1 MTIVYTFETIEEI
14 ASNFDARLDDDII
27 QKLLDIKRNNIFIK
41 RRAPLRLKY
50 QIHST
55 NTWRKDG
62 EGDAKF
68 SPTEYLTNLLVSN
81 LNKLSNK
88 NYDIIFKEIQDI
100 YRKTVLDITTS
111 KSGSNEIVSQNIFES
126 LDEYEND
133 FRKVE
138 LIVLQTIVEKAMN
151 EQNYSE
157 IYAQLVK
164 DIQDTHLIEGVS
176 KYIIDMCDQFYV
188 ENIGKSVEQL
198 SNNMDYDK
206 LCELYA
212 TKTKFIGGFIFIA
225 NLFKFD
231 LLSYDI
237 VKKYFDGL
245 IEYFNNSPAQYADKY
260 LDTIIS
266 VLSNCGKELELSTD
280 KDKFYDD
287 FMKLVFEIKDKNTVK
302 GKYKF
307 KLLDLIELYENKWA
321 NDKSWTSTLKK
332 K

>member
-14 ASNFDARLDDDII
+14 ASTFNARLDDDII

-50 QIHST
+50 QIHSN
-55 NTWRKDG
+55 NTWRRDG
-62 EGDAKF
+62 IDNPTI
-68 SPTEYLTNLLVSN
+68 SPIENLTNLLISN

-100 YRKTVLDITTS
+100 YRKTLLDI
-111 KSGSNEIVSQNIFES
+111 SNHNSSREIVSENIFES
-126 LDEYEND
+126 LDNYEND
-133 FRKVE
+133 FIKVE
-138 LIVLQTIVEKAMN
+138 LVVLKTIVEKAMN

-164 DIQDTHLIEGVS
+164 DIQDSKLIDSVCNH
-176 KYIIDMCDQFYV
+176 IINMCDQFYI
-188 ENIGKSVEQL
+188 ENIGVSVEQL
-198 SNNMDYDK
+198 SNNIDYDR

-212 TKTKFIGGFIFIA
+212 SKSKFIGGFIFIA
-225 NLFKFD
+225 NLFKLD

-245 IEYFNNSPAQYADKY
+245 IDYFNNSPTQYTDKY

-266 VLSNCGKELELSTD
+266 VLSNCGKELELTTN
-280 KDKFYDD
+280 KETFYED
-287 FMKLVFEIKDKNTVK
+287 FMKLVLEIKDKNVVK

-307 KLLDLIELYENKWA
+307 KLLDLIELYENNWA
-321 NDKSWTSTLKK
+321 NDNSWTSTIKK